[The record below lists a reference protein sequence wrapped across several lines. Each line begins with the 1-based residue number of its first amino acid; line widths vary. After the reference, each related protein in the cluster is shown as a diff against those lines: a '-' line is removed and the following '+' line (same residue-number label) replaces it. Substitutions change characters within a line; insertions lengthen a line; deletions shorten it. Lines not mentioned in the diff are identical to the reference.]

1 MLSTNR
7 IKALFLIK
15 YLMKFKALLPRR
27 AILCC
32 FVIHF
37 LVALD
42 ALIIVP
48 LSSTISL
55 SLRDDASQAGYLVSA
70 YAIAAAVIC
79 LFTKGSLDPNREI
92 KRVYICVVGLAVT
105 TWLTSVASDFDLLIV
120 YRMLSGLFGGA
131 LAVLNLN
138 YLTLISCDNDRKRNI
153 AVLLSSFP
161 LALSAGVPALIML
174 SSMGEWQLSF
184 QIIAGLLLLIGA
196 VVSLSTSIQ
205 LKEGSAESEFT
216 DSQKFKLGDY
226 LCSRDLRFAI
236 VLAFSAVL
244 GTFLVSTQ
252 FPVMLEVNLGISAT
266 LLGYCYAISG
276 TCTFIA
282 MQAFARIRGTDKAIF
297 RLIVCLSLGM
307 VISIVW
313 GFGSLNVGSAAVA
326 FVVFVVVSSTRTLV
340 LSVELINAL
349 SVNKRMLLIRLQ
361 SSLQHFAVG
370 FGGLLSSALVQ
381 PQSGASLDFN
391 TLVYVAV
398 GIVLCTPCLWV
409 AYSRGLGLNDEK

>member
-1 MLSTNR
+1 
-7 IKALFLIK
+7 
-15 YLMKFKALLPRR
+15 MKFKALLPRR

-42 ALIIVP
+42 ALIIIP
-48 LSSTISL
+48 LSSAISL

-105 TWLTSVASDFDLLIV
+105 TWLTSVASDFDHLIV

-138 YLTLISCDNDRKRNI
+138 YLTLISCDDDRKRNI

-184 QIIAGLLLLIGA
+184 QVIAGLLLLIGA
-196 VVSLSTSIQ
+196 VVSLSPSIQ
-205 LKEGSAESEFT
+205 LKEGSAESEFI
-216 DSQKFKLGDY
+216 DNHKFKLGDY

-276 TCTFIA
+276 TCSFIA

-313 GFGSLNVGSAAVA
+313 GFGSLNVVSAAVA

-381 PQSGASLDFN
+381 PQSDASLDFN
-391 TLVYVAV
+391 TLIYVAV

-409 AYSRGLGLNDEK
+409 AYSRGLGLNDAK

>member
-15 YLMKFKALLPRR
+15 YLMKFKALLPSR

-42 ALIIVP
+42 ALIIIP
-48 LSSTISL
+48 LSSAISL

-105 TWLTSVASDFDLLIV
+105 TWLTSVASDFDHLIV

-138 YLTLISCDNDRKRNI
+138 YLTLISCDDDRKRNI

-184 QIIAGLLLLIGA
+184 QVIAGLLLLIGA
-196 VVSLSTSIQ
+196 VVSLSPSIQ
-205 LKEGSAESEFT
+205 LKEGSAESEFI
-216 DSQKFKLGDY
+216 DNHKFKLGDY

-276 TCTFIA
+276 TCSFIA

-313 GFGSLNVGSAAVA
+313 GFGSLNVVSAAVA

-381 PQSGASLDFN
+381 PQSDASLDFN
-391 TLVYVAV
+391 TLIYVAV

-409 AYSRGLGLNDEK
+409 AYSRGLGLNDAK

>member
-15 YLMKFKALLPRR
+15 YLMKFKALLPSR

-42 ALIIVP
+42 ALIIIP
-48 LSSTISL
+48 LSSAISL

-105 TWLTSVASDFDLLIV
+105 TWLTSVASDFDHLIV

-138 YLTLISCDNDRKRNI
+138 YLTLISCDDDRKRNI

-184 QIIAGLLLLIGA
+184 QVIAGLLLLIGA
-196 VVSLSTSIQ
+196 VVSLSPSIQ
-205 LKEGSAESEFT
+205 LKEGSAESEFI
-216 DSQKFKLGDY
+216 DNHKFKLGDY

-276 TCTFIA
+276 TCSFIA
-282 MQAFARIRGTDKAIF
+282 MQAFARIMGTDKAIF

-313 GFGSLNVGSAAVA
+313 GFGSLNVVSAAVA

-381 PQSGASLDFN
+381 PQSDASLDFN
-391 TLVYVAV
+391 TLIYVAV

-409 AYSRGLGLNDEK
+409 AYSRGLGLNDAK

>member
-138 YLTLISCDNDRKRNI
+138 YLTLISCDDDRKRNI

-184 QIIAGLLLLIGA
+184 QVIAGLLLLIGA
-196 VVSLSTSIQ
+196 VVSLSPSIQ

-216 DSQKFKLGDY
+216 DNHKFKLGDY

-236 VLAFSAVL
+236 MLAFSAVL

-276 TCTFIA
+276 TCSFIA
-282 MQAFARIRGTDKAIF
+282 MQAFARIRVTEQAVF

-313 GFGSLNVGSAAVA
+313 GFGSRNVGSAAVA

-409 AYSRGLGLNDEK
+409 AYRKGLGLNDAK